1 MATVYVLWDR
11 NNKKLI
17 GGATPQI
24 FMTSAEATTFG
35 TRATKYAPNLPK
47 GATSPVFD
55 AVAVTA

>member
-11 NNKKLI
+11 NKKQLI

-24 FMTSAEATTFG
+24 FMTSAEATTFS
-35 TRATKYAPNLPK
+35 TRATKYAPVTLK
-47 GATSPVFD
+47 GATAPVFD